1 MHNRKEPDYTDFIAD
16 FLKDM
21 QETIDIAK
29 KQASPMRIS
38 FLIRVSDLA
47 RLMKIIWRSST
58 NWNACIRSA
67 IRSCLELPENP

>member
-29 KQASPMRIS
+29 KAGIA
-38 FLIRVSDLA
+38 DEN
-47 RLMKIIWRSST
+47 II
-58 NWNACIRSA
+58 
-67 IRSCLELPENP
+67 LDPGV